1 MEVNKGYWYR
11 TNVKSASTAKYMT
24 PSDKAEHVNAKNRR
38 YVKRIAQLCAE
49 HDAQLILLSTPSTK
63 NWNAKRHNGV
73 SKLAEELGVEYVDLN
88 MLREQVPIDW
98 QTDSKDKGDHLN
110 YNGAQK
116 VTTYLGGYLADKGIF
131 TDHRQDSAYHSWD
144 TCAEQFDRMVKA
156 DRAKRAQKQQEKQP
170 KPPHQPAQT

>member
-1 MEVNKGYWYR
+1 M
-11 TNVKSASTAKYMT
+11 
-24 PSDKAEHVNAKNRR
+24 
-38 YVKRIAQLCAE
+38 
-49 HDAQLILLSTPSTK
+49 
-63 NWNAKRHNGV
+63 
-73 SKLAEELGVEYVDLN
+73 EYVDLN

-144 TCAEQFDRMVKA
+144 ICAEQFDRMVKA

>member
-1 MEVNKGYWYR
+1 M
-11 TNVKSASTAKYMT
+11 
-24 PSDKAEHVNAKNRR
+24 
-38 YVKRIAQLCAE
+38 
-49 HDAQLILLSTPSTK
+49 
-63 NWNAKRHNGV
+63 
-73 SKLAEELGVEYVDLN
+73 EYVDLN

-144 TCAEQFDRMVKA
+144 TCAEQFDRKVKA